1 MVMPGDSLVT
11 VTFNPAVDKSTAV
24 ASMIPEKKLLCSN
37 PVLEPGGGG
46 INVARAI
53 KKLGGEALAIYP
65 AGGYNGQLLQRL
77 LEKEGVASMPIPV
90 KHDTRENLV
99 VLDSGANL
107 QYRFG
112 MPGPEMEPNEWQQC
126 LRAIEQVNNPG
137 YIVASGSL
145 TTGVP
150 KDIFA
155 QMAVI
160 AKRKNARLVVDT
172 SGEALKAALQEGIY
186 MIKPNMGELA
196 VLAGR
201 EELDFEAL
209 PLVAKELIGQG
220 RCQVIVVSMGPGGA
234 MLITKDITQY
244 IAAPPVRR
252 KSTIGAGDSMVGGI
266 VLSLSKGKGLIESVK
281 YGVACG
287 SAATINPGTALCRLE
302 EVEKLYNMICN

>member
-1 MVMPGDSLVT
+1 MPVGSLVT

-24 ASMIPEKKLLCSN
+24 AAMIPEKKLVCSP

-65 AGGYNGQLLQRL
+65 AGGYNGQLLQCL
-77 LEKEGVASMPIPV
+77 LEKEGVASIPIPV

-112 MPGPEMEPNEWQQC
+112 MPGAEMEPAEWRQC
-126 LRAIEQVNNPG
+126 LQAIEQVNNPG
-137 YIVASGSL
+137 YIIASGSL
-145 TTGVP
+145 TAGVP

-160 AKRKNARLVVDT
+160 AKQKNARLIIDT
-172 SGEALKAALQEGIY
+172 SGEALKAALQEGVY
-186 MIKPNMGELA
+186 LIKPNIGELA
-196 VLAGR
+196 ILAGR
-201 EELDFEAL
+201 EELDFEAV
-209 PLVAKELIGQG
+209 PLVAKELISQGQ
-220 RCQVIVVSMGPGGA
+220 CQVLIVSMGSGGA

-244 IAAPPVRR
+244 IAAPPVRKR
-252 KSTIGAGDSMVGGI
+252 STIGAGDSMVGGI
-266 VLSLSKGKGLIESVK
+266 VLSLSKGKSLIESVK

-287 SAATINPGTALCRLE
+287 TAATINPGTALCRLE
-302 EVEKLYNMICN
+302 DVEKLYNMICS